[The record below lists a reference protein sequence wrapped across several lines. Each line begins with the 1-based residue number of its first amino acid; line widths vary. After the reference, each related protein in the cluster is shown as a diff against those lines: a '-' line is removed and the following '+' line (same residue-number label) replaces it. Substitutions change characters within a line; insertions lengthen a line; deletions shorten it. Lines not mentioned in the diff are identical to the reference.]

1 MKLPEHRYYTL
12 EKAAKTVGCNVSDL
26 IHFAAIGVLQICI
39 KMPMIDFFFNLKDK
53 GEEDADPELLKV
65 ESTSILL
72 INEVELQ
79 QEKTNKDKIP
89 DIHWLRFSYKS
100 DYFSIT
106 ERYEVNKREKD
117 IEEWSGML
125 AIPQEFIEHEEQE
138 LSLWDDW
145 DISICELYCLNILT
159 SSPSWIEYW
168 HRRDGK
174 ALSTFAVQVLTNERQ
189 EAFDDWGIYRSP
201 AQPDKYTVINTVR
214 NSSTVKEYQRL
225 GWVCESAHELSL
237 LVKNDAE
244 FSRLMGRLGYV
255 KIRTRKITGRKEA
268 FWIYRSA
275 EKGLSAAEKQPLMD
289 ASYSDVVKRISRGKQ
304 EVCPEGAAPH
314 KASEPFVQVSHKPR
328 YGYNE
333 VAVDGKLLHVYGDHI
348 RLLTKKRVRVN
359 GKQVQGYTAKGLR
372 VEVVG

>member
-12 EKAAKTVGCNVSDL
+12 EKAAKTVGCDVSDL

-117 IEEWSGML
+117 IEKWSGML

-145 DISICELYCLNILT
+145 DISICELYPPRCDMVSHDPKYLIGVFYIDGWYEIN
-159 SSPSWIEYW
+159 
-168 HRRDGK
+168 RRDMYITSYELGL
-174 ALSTFAVQVLTNERQ
+174 LSTGGKNINAEGNTSEKLKSEPANVVNLQVNKRSERHAANRENLLKSAIYILSHYPEECRGERKEISPEKWRDCLLKRKNEVPPLMITNE
-189 EAFDDWGIYRSP
+189 E
-201 AQPDKYTVINTVR
+201 VIL
-214 NSSTVKEYQRL
+214 KHL
-225 GWVCESAHELSL
+225 
-237 LVKNDAE
+237 
-244 FSRLMGRLGYV
+244 
-255 KIRTRKITGRKEA
+255 RTA
-268 FWIYRSA
+268 
-275 EKGLSAAEKQPLMD
+275 
-289 ASYSDVVKRISRGKQ
+289 
-304 EVCPEGAAPH
+304 
-314 KASEPFVQVSHKPR
+314 
-328 YGYNE
+328 
-333 VAVDGKLLHVYGDHI
+333 
-348 RLLTKKRVRVN
+348 VN
-359 GKQVQGYTAKGLR
+359 GKG
-372 VEVVG
+372 